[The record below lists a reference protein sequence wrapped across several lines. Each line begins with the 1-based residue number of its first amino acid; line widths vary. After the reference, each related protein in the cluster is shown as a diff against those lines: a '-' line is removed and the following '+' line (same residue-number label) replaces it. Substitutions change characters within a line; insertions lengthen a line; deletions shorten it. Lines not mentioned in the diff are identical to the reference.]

1 MDIRN
6 IWFGKF
12 CLFSVAEYVLYV
24 LFSRK
29 LLRMS
34 SKRFY
39 TAEEVAAISVA
50 DIPWHENGNYISE
63 IHHLN
68 QTEKNFT

>member
-1 MDIRN
+1 MNLRYV
-6 IWFGKF
+6 WFGKF

-24 LFSRK
+24 LLSRK

-39 TAEEVAAISVA
+39 TAEEVAAISVP
-50 DIPWHENGNYISE
+50 DIPWHENGNDVSDDSSS
-63 IHHLN
+63 
-68 QTEKNFT
+68 